1 MTLLSYKDYLHWLTS
16 SSDTDIRSEYRS
28 LATGRTTVE
37 DANGLDPLWCRLVCY
52 YFSGYRVAIP
62 QWLQRL
68 TARFDALEEF
78 VAVAHA
84 MIGMLSL
91 SIAVWAGPTAACPT
105 ASLLSVLLWLST
117 RRAARASGVA
127 VMASR
132 WALRSYVAQ
141 AVVRADSPRS
151 AVCRAVRRLMAL
163 SSYLIHDLGLLIT
176 LALYVSGFIWSLL
189 APQGKERVLLMPFY
203 CVAAWSLAI
212 LFRHSSQSAC
222 FLYLSASGEF
232 PDSRVLALRESV
244 YPARLLTLVRHERPR
259 VRLAL
264 RSAYVRISPTF
275 WARVV
280 WRIAVRLHI
289 SACATVLLDLG
300 EADTAELQ
308 YEVTEILRQH
318 KKHITIGRADNPKG
332 EAFTWTTVLTFLR
345 KQSRTWV
352 GSIYGSA

>member
-1 MTLLSYKDYLHWLTS
+1 MTLPSYKEYLHWLKCG
-16 SSDTDIRSEYRS
+16 SDADIRTEFRS
-28 LATGRTTVE
+28 LTGGRTTME
-37 DANGLDPLWCRLVCY
+37 DASGLDPLWCRLVCY

-62 QWLQRL
+62 PWLQRL

-84 MIGMLSL
+84 IIGVLSL
-91 SIAVWAGPTAACPT
+91 SIAHWAGPAPACAT

-127 VMASR
+127 IMASR
-132 WALRSYVAQ
+132 WALRSYLAQ
-141 AVVRADSPRS
+141 AGVRTEPPRL
-151 AVCRAVRRLMAL
+151 RRLTAL
-163 SSYLIHDLGLLIT
+163 TSYVIHDLGLLTI
-176 LALYVSGFIWSLL
+176 LALYISGCIWSLL
-189 APQGKERVLLMPFY
+189 APHGQARLLLIPFY

-212 LFRHSSQSAC
+212 LFRHSSEPAC

-244 YPARLLTLVRHERPR
+244 YPARLLTLVRHEKPR

-264 RSAYVRISPTF
+264 RSAYVRISPNF
-275 WARVV
+275 WARAV
-280 WRIAVRLHI
+280 WRMAVRLHI
-289 SACATVLLDLG
+289 SACTTVLLDLG

-308 YEVTEILRQH
+308 YEVTEVLGQH
-318 KKHITIGRADNPKG
+318 KKHITIGRAGNPKG

-352 GSIYGSA
+352 GSIHGSPQ